1 MGIIS
6 LIHDVTHGRDETP
19 QEMID
24 IVRSDK
30 EMMLCHQ
37 KEHIFLTQHLAEFK
51 SRTEVVTGAG
61 GNPGKHPEAVNL
73 VRIEQGL
80 EVYSLSKEE

>member
-1 MGIIS
+1 MGIIP
-6 LIHDVTHGRDETP
+6 LIHDVTHRRDETP

-37 KEHIFLTQHLAEFK
+37 KEHIFLTQYLAEFK
-51 SRTEVVTGAG
+51 SRTDVLTGVG
-61 GNPGKHPEAVNL
+61 GKPGNHIVAPKLVNA
-73 VRIEQGL
+73 E
-80 EVYSLSKEE
+80 